1 MEGYMFYVTGSVL
14 LAYLIG
20 SIPTGYIFGKVL
32 KGIDIR
38 EYGSGNVGATNVFR
52 SVGKVPGIIVLVLDL
67 VKGLVAVTLIPY
79 LVRLVF
85 TEPAVYGSVYL
96 ISLGAAAIVGHIWTC
111 FLRFRGGKGVATTAG
126 VMIGLYPVVFFIG
139 LAVWVI
145 FVLIWKYVSLASIAA
160 AVSLPVIALIMG
172 KDIATIVFFSILAIL
187 GTYSH
192 RANIKRLL
200 QGTESKIV
208 KVKNS

>member
-1 MEGYMFYVTGSVL
+1 MFYVTGSVL

>member
-1 MEGYMFYVTGSVL
+1 MVYVILSVL
-14 LAYLIG
+14 LAYLLG
-20 SIPTGYIFGKVL
+20 SIPTAYIFGKVL

-52 SVGKVPGIIVLVLDL
+52 SVGKIPGIIVLVLDL

-79 LVRLVF
+79 LVRMVYQ
-85 TEPAVYGSVYL
+85 EPAAYGSVYL
-96 ISLGAAAIVGHIWTC
+96 ISLGAAVIAGHIWTC

-126 VMIGLYPVVFFIG
+126 VMIGLYPVAFGIALV
-139 LAVWVI
+139 VWVI
-145 FVLIWKYVSLASIAA
+145 FILIWKYVSLASIAA
-160 AVSLPVIALIMG
+160 AVSLPIIALIRGEDM
-172 KDIATIVFFSILAIL
+172 ATIVFFSILAIL

-192 RANIKRLL
+192 RSNIKRLI